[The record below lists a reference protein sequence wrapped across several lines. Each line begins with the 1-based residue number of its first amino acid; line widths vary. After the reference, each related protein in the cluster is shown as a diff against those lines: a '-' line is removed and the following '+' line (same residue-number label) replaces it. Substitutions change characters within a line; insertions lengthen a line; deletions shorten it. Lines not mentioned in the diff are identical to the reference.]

1 MPQCP
6 SCGKILKD
14 HTSVARHMSQPRSGC
29 NTWLEDI
36 IKLNSLIP
44 PLDPVNIEHDISHE
58 PELGGEAMVVD
69 FGDDGGEFGDEE
81 NIMGGGIMDEGGE
94 VTEYY
99 PDPPLA
105 YQDGYT
111 FLNLFDA
118 DENSVYRKNNLYY
131 PFSGRRDWQVAAW
144 LLRSGLSMGKIDSF
158 LSLEMIKEL
167 PLSFSSAKEL
177 RGRAEMLPSGP
188 RWMSKVIPTSHTTKS
203 PVVLYWRDPLECIAS
218 IFNNPIFHNRIDSRP
233 RKVYT
238 TAEKRCRVYTEWM
251 TGNDA
256 WDMQAAIPS
265 GATLLGTILSSDKM
279 NITALTGD
287 RVAHPLL
294 ISLANIHINIRLKS
308 SSSAFVLTALLPVPK
323 FVHKKKRMKG
333 VLEDRL
339 IHECLD
345 IVLEPL
351 KQASST
357 WRHAIGSHWQ
367 HLQLCVP
374 RADPLDIEAF
384 FREAQ
389 KFRLNGVAELFFR
402 DWILAEPSHFFTPE
416 DLHHIHKEFWDH
428 DAQWLI
434 CAVGESEIDF
444 RFSVLQPITGY
455 QHFHGGISKL
465 KQVTGRCHRDVQRYI
480 IAVCADAAPGFR
492 YRVQSPRIDDDDI
505 RRISGALDEFHSN
518 KDSIIAAGVRR
529 GKGNRPI
536 ANWHIPKLELM
547 QNIVPSIRNS
557 GVIRQWSADVT
568 EHAHVTEIKDP
579 ARASNNHNYDPQI
592 CRHLDRAEKCQRFEL
607 ATSLLDAKQTT
618 EQLENINIDADA
630 DDADADADTPIELSA
645 VQELPRRPVISYF
658 AIARALQ
665 YRPLGSVP
673 LPLRSFVVG
682 RTAFHIAYD
691 ASIRKI
697 SIDDVA
703 IKFSLPD
710 LRPAIADFIQREATC
725 GDQHIHAIGG
735 PRRGAHTAIL
745 PFDRVQVWFKVRLQE
760 TEFHD
765 AHTIRPAQTL
775 NCAPPCHPWN
785 LGRYDTAIVQTS
797 AGFSWPSSG
806 LSGHTVAQIRLIM
819 RPIGK
824 SGTSWSWKDQ
834 FLSYVQHF
842 DISHDRDATT
852 QLHVLKRSKCSN
864 GVRMGDVIPLSQLRA
879 PINLVPRF
887 GATADKHLT
896 VYNSMEHAA
905 EFWLNEYWEK
915 HTFFALSA

>member
-1 MPQCP
+1 
-6 SCGKILKD
+6 
-14 HTSVARHMSQPRSGC
+14 HA
-29 NTWLEDI
+29 
-36 IKLNSLIP
+36 
-44 PLDPVNIEHDISHE
+44 
-58 PELGGEAMVVD
+58 
-69 FGDDGGEFGDEE
+69 
-81 NIMGGGIMDEGGE
+81 
-94 VTEYY
+94 
-99 PDPPLA
+99 
-105 YQDGYT
+105 
-111 FLNLFDA
+111 
-118 DENSVYRKNNLYY
+118 
-131 PFSGRRDWQVAAW
+131 
-144 LLRSGLSMGKIDSF
+144 
-158 LSLEMIKEL
+158 
-167 PLSFSSAKEL
+167 
-177 RGRAEMLPSGP
+177 
-188 RWMSKVIPTSHTTKS
+188 TKS

-265 GATLLGTILSSDKM
+265 GATLLGTILSSDKT

-287 RVAHPLL
+287 HIAHPLL
-294 ISLANIHINIRLKS
+294 ISLANIHMNIRLKS

-351 KQASST
+351 KQAARHGVMLSDPIGNSRYCFTPLASYIADTPEAMMLATVGGKTSPVTMAMYKQFGDAFQHEPRTKST
-357 WRHAIGSHWQ
+357 TLA
-367 HLQLCVP
+367 QLTVVRS

-389 KFRLNGVAELFFR
+389 KFRLNGVAEPFFR

-480 IAVCADAAPGFR
+480 IAVCADAAPGVLTAVRALMQFR

-592 CRHLDRAEKCQRFEL
+592 CRHLDRAEKCRRFEL

-824 SGTSWSWKDQ
+824 SGTSWSWKDR
-834 FLSYVQHF
+834 FLSYVQRF

-852 QLHVLKRSKCSN
+852 QLHVLKRSKRSN

-887 GATADKHLT
+887 GATADKRLT

>member
-14 HTSVARHMSQPRSGC
+14 HTSVARHMSQPWSGC

-118 DENSVYRKNNLYY
+118 DENI
-131 PFSGRRDWQVAAW
+131 AAW

-188 RWMSKVIPTSHTTKS
+188 RWMSKVIPTSHATKS

-265 GATLLGTILSSDKM
+265 GATLLGTILSSDKT

-294 ISLANIHINIRLKS
+294 ISLANIHMNIRLKS

-323 FVHKKKRMKG
+323 FVHKKTQMKG

-351 KQASST
+351 KQAARHGVMLSDPIGNSRYCFTPLASYIADTPEAMMLATVGGKTSPVTMAMYKQFGDAFQHEPRMKST
-357 WRHAIGSHWQ
+357 TLA
-367 HLQLCVP
+367 QLTVVRS

-389 KFRLNGVAELFFR
+389 KFRLNGVAEPFVR

-480 IAVCADAAPGFR
+480 IAVCVDAAPGVLTAVRALMQFR

-505 RRISGALDEFHSN
+505 RRIGRVSFKQGF
-518 KDSIIAAGVRR
+518 
-529 GKGNRPI
+529 
-536 ANWHIPKLELM
+536 
-547 QNIVPSIRNS
+547 
-557 GVIRQWSADVT
+557 
-568 EHAHVTEIKDP
+568 
-579 ARASNNHNYDPQI
+579 NYR
-592 CRHLDRAEKCQRFEL
+592 CGSSLREG
-607 ATSLLDAKQTT
+607 LLDAKQTT

-735 PRRGAHTAIL
+735 PRRGAHTDIL

-834 FLSYVQHF
+834 FLSYVQRF

-852 QLHVLKRSKCSN
+852 QLHVLKRSKRSN

-887 GATADKHLT
+887 GATADKRLT

>member
-6 SCGKILKD
+6 LCRKIMED

-44 PLDPVNIEHDISHE
+44 PLDPANIEHHIPHE

-69 FGDDGGEFGDEE
+69 FGDVAV
-81 NIMGGGIMDEGGE
+81 NSGGE
-94 VTEYY
+94 VTKYY

-111 FLNLFDA
+111 FLNLFDS
-118 DENSVYRKNNLYY
+118 DENSVHHKNNLYY

-144 LLRSGLSMGKIDSF
+144 LLRSGLSMSNIDSF
-158 LSLEMIKEL
+158 LSLEMVKDL
-167 PLSFSSAKEL
+167 TLSFSSAKEL
-177 RGRAEMLPSGP
+177 QGRAEMLPSGP
-188 RWMSKVIPTSHTTKS
+188 CWMSKVIPTLHATKS

-218 IFNNPIFHNRIDSRP
+218 VFNNPLFHNCIDFRP

-238 TAEKRCRVYTEWM
+238 TTEKQCRVYTEWM
-251 TGNDA
+251 MGNDA

-265 GATLLGTILSSDKM
+265 GT

-294 ISLANIHINIRLKS
+294 ISLANIHMNIRLKS
-308 SSSAFVLTALLPVPK
+308 SSGAFVLTALLPVLK
-323 FVHKKKRMKG
+323 FVHKKKQMKG

-339 IHECLD
+339 IHQCLD

-351 KQASST
+351 KQAA
-357 WRHAIGSHWQ
+357 RHGIMLSDPIG
-367 HLQLCVP
+367 
-374 RADPLDIEAF
+374 
-384 FREAQ
+384 
-389 KFRLNGVAELFFR
+389 NN
-402 DWILAEPSHFFTPE
+402 WILAEPSRFFTPE

-428 DAQWLI
+428 DTQWLI

-444 RFSVLQPITGY
+444 RFSILQPIT
-455 QHFHGGISKL
+455 GISKL
-465 KQVTGRCHRDVQRYI
+465 KQVTGRCHL
-480 IAVCADAAPGFR
+480 CANAAPGVLTAIHALMQFR
-492 YRVQSPRIDDDDI
+492 YCVQSPCINDDDI
-505 RRISGALDEFHSN
+505 RHISGALDKFHSN
-518 KDSIIAAGVRR
+518 KDLIIAAGARR

-536 ANWHIPKLELM
+536 SNWHIPKLELM

-579 ARASNNHNYDPQI
+579 ARATNNHNYDPQI
-592 CRHLDRAEKCQRFEL
+592 CRHLDQAEKCRRFEL

-618 EQLENINIDADA
+618 EQLENTDIDA
-630 DDADADADTPIELSA
+630 DDANANADTPIELSA
-645 VQELPRRPVISYF
+645 VQQLPCRPVISYF

-665 YRPLGSVP
+665 YRPVGSIP
-673 LPLRSFVVG
+673 LPLCSFVVG

-691 ASIRKI
+691 PSIRKI
-697 SIDDVA
+697 SIDEVA
-703 IKFSLPD
+703 VKFSLPD
-710 LRPAIADFIQREATC
+710 LRPAIADFIQHEATC
-725 GDQHIHAIGG
+725 GDQHIHAISG
-735 PRRGAHTAIL
+735 PRRGAHTATL
-745 PFDRVQVWFKVRLQE
+745 PFDQVQVWFKVRLQE
-760 TEFHD
+760 TEFYD

-775 NCAPPCHPWN
+775 NCTPPCDPWN
-785 LGRYDTAIVQTS
+785 LGHYDTAIIQTS

-824 SGTSWSWKDQ
+824 SDTSWSWKDQ
-834 FLSYVQHF
+834 FLCYVQHF
-842 DISHDRDATT
+842 DISPDRDPTT
-852 QLHVLKRSKCSN
+852 QLHLLKRSKHSN
-864 GVRMGDVIPLSQLRA
+864 GVRMGDVIPLSQLRV

-887 GATADKHLT
+887 GATADKCHT

-915 HTFFALSA
+915 NTFFALSAWYLI